1 MKSKKPAAPAK
12 KSKSPDWNRLADRRL
27 ARLIS
32 SAEAESGLRKLGPKA
47 RPWQVQLRLIGS
59 ATMKQLNAAYRGK
72 DYATDVLSF
81 PAPEVFRREMG
92 ILGELVI
99 CLPTLKAQAKAEKHP
114 PEVEL
119 NVLLAHGLLHL
130 LGLDHER
137 GAKEAAT
144 QRRWENRLLEAAFGK
159 KFAGLIE
166 RNNSSIKGHE

>member
-1 MKSKKPAAPAK
+1 M
-12 KSKSPDWNRLADRRL
+12 
-27 ARLIS
+27 
-32 SAEAESGLRKLGPKA
+32 
-47 RPWQVQLRLIGS
+47 
-59 ATMKQLNAAYRGK
+59 
-72 DYATDVLSF
+72 
-81 PAPEVFRREMG
+81 
-92 ILGELVI
+92 LGELVI
-99 CLPTLKAQAKAEKHP
+99 CLPTLKAQAKAEGHA

-137 GAKEAAT
+137 GAREAAT